1 MKKVMIGIL
10 ILIPI
15 IILLVVA
22 MVSSIVSAQAHIAV
36 ENIEL
41 KYKDSDNTIYEL
53 PLNLENVAG
62 KVINL
67 KDYLNVVVSP
77 QKANNYTI
85 EWKISGDITYTAS
98 MRTNTISTKTIRRR
112 ARKCGRRQ
120 PLSTK
125 TETKRHPTRP
135 AKWSSHRIARL
146 RCRWLPK
153 TLAKLSA

>member
-53 PLNLENVAG
+53 PLNIENVAN
-62 KVINL
+62 KVVNL
-67 KDYLNVVVSP
+67 NDYLDVVVFP
-77 QKANNYTI
+77 QKANN
-85 EWKISGDITYTAS
+85 
-98 MRTNTISTKTIRRR
+98 
-112 ARKCGRRQ
+112 
-120 PLSTK
+120 
-125 TETKRHPTRP
+125 
-135 AKWSSHRIARL
+135 
-146 RCRWLPK
+146 
-153 TLAKLSA
+153 